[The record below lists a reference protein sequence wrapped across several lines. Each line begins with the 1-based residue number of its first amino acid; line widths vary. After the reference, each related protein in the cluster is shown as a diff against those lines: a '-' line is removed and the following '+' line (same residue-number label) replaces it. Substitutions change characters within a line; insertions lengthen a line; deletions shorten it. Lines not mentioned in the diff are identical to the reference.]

1 MSPKSLILAVALAGL
16 GVAQANAAVISYSAP
31 MTLETTEISQ
41 SLVLNKFDGSLGTL
55 DSITVEFFGRGT
67 SSATI
72 ENTAANPQSFRFS
85 STLDLLFSGP
95 LSDLV
100 SIPLFNTNG
109 FVSIASNKT
118 LDLGSVNISD
128 SVQVSIGSTE
138 FANYVGTDSLQF
150 ACESFVTNT
159 QAGGG
164 GNVVV
169 RQSTQA
175 GCGATVTYTYTATPP
190 NPVPEPGSLA
200 LLGLGLIGLASRWY
214 KRA

>member
-1 MSPKSLILAVALAGL
+1 MRPKTLLLAVTLAGL
-16 GVAQANAAVISYSAP
+16 GVAQANAAIISHSAP
-31 MTLETTEISQ
+31 MTLETTEVYQ
-41 SLVLNKFDGSLGTL
+41 SLALNKFDGSLGTL

-72 ENTAANPQSFRFS
+72 DNTAANSQRFRFS
-85 STLDLLFSGP
+85 STLDLLFTGP

-100 SIPLFNTNG
+100 SIPLFDTNG
-109 FVSIASNKT
+109 LVTIGSNQT
-118 LDLGSVNISD
+118 LNLGQVDISD
-128 SVQVSIGSTE
+128 SVQVNIGSTE
-138 FANYVGTDSLQF
+138 FANYVGTGNLEF
-150 ACESFVTNT
+150 TCESIVTNT
-159 QAGGG
+159 QGGGG

-175 GCGATVTYTYTATPP
+175 GCGATVTYSYTATPQ

-200 LLGLGLIGLASRWY
+200 LLGLGLVGLASRWY